1 MRSGGTRVSGNHPPP
16 GGGDLAASFALIA
29 RDLMS
34 RDSVQDTLEGIAH
47 CAVAVVT
54 GCDWAGVM
62 TVRGGVVESPAV
74 TDELVAAC
82 DAEQK
87 AAGEGPCLQVL
98 GQREPLIRVD
108 DLAADPR
115 WPAFGPAAVRLGIGS
130 MLSCELSAGPRDTA
144 ALNLYA
150 GKPHAFDEEAA
161 QLGQIFAIHASMA
174 WARARLEA
182 QLRSAVESRAGI
194 GQAMGILMERHRVT
208 PEQAFEMLKVASQNR
223 NIRLRDL
230 AEQVV
235 LTGLDP
241 AEMAA
246 GPRE

>member
-1 MRSGGTRVSGNHPPP
+1 MSGIHPSP
-16 GGGDLAASFALIA
+16 GAGEVAATFAMIA

-34 RDSVQDTLEGIAH
+34 RGSVQDTLEGIAYS
-47 CAVAVVT
+47 AVAVVT

-62 TVRGGVVESPAV
+62 TVQGGVVQSPAV
-74 TDELVAAC
+74 TDPLVRAC

-87 AAGEGPCLQVL
+87 RAGEGPCLQVL
-98 GQREPLIRVD
+98 GHREPLIRVD

-115 WPAFGPAAVRLGIGS
+115 WPVFGPAAVRLGVGS
-130 MLSCELSAGPRDTA
+130 MLSCELSAGPRDSA

-150 GKPHAFDEEAA
+150 GRPHAFDEEAE

-174 WARARLEA
+174 WSRARLEA
-182 QLRSAVESRAGI
+182 QLRAAVDSRAGI

-208 PEQAFEMLKVASQNR
+208 PEQAFEMLKVASQNL

-241 AEMAA
+241 AQM
-246 GPRE
+246 GPAPRA